1 MSNKTELKLEALRPY
16 FLYGDIQATIVS
28 DKTGN
33 SYSVHVKKVNY
44 GRYYCEYLP
53 DDGLATFAGLYDPR
67 HDIFYVSD
75 DYMLAGSRDM
85 PMWLKA
91 IRYTMLHLTDLPHWI
106 HVYVTHCPRCGK
118 KLTSEWSLSHGF
130 GERCYKLRRVA
141 NAKVR
146 LQQILGEGKHDED

>member
-1 MSNKTELKLEALRPY
+1 MSTQTELKLEAIHSYL
-16 FLYGDIQATIVS
+16 LYGDIQATIVS

-33 SYSVHVKKVNY
+33 SYNVHVKKVNY
-44 GRYYCEYLP
+44 GSHTVRYYCEYLP
-53 DDGLATFAGLYDPR
+53 DDGLAQFAGLYDLR

-75 DYMLAGSRDM
+75 DYILAGSRDM

-91 IRYTMLHLTDLPHWI
+91 IRYTMLHLDNLPSWI

-130 GERCYKLRRVA
+130 GRECYKHRHYENL
-141 NAKVR
+141 
-146 LQQILGEGKHDED
+146 